1 MKPPGSTLSTKWP
14 TTCCILILA
23 VTIIAVAL
31 RLPRLQ
37 QRPMHGDEAV
47 HAVKFGELLEKNFYR
62 YNPDEY
68 HGPTLNYFT
77 LIPAWLSGIH
87 KFKDLSEFTLRIVPV
102 FFGLLLVLMPLML
115 LGGLG
120 RSATIIAAVMTAI
133 SPAFVFY
140 GRYYIQEILLV
151 CFTFGVITCGY
162 RYTQRKN
169 VGWALLTGIFLGLM
183 HATKETSIIAFASML
198 LALLLTL
205 LLQPR
210 FAGTLQRRQEN
221 ISNTLKAIKPRH
233 VIVTIIAA
241 VIVSTLFYS
250 SFFTNPDGI
259 LDSLRA
265 YTTYFNRAGQN
276 NLHIHPWYYYLDI
289 LTWMEGF
296 EGLTWNEDL
305 IVVMAGIGFIIAM
318 TKKGIST
325 VNFTLL
331 RFLAFYTLIMTV
343 LYSAIPYKTP
353 WCLLGFLHG
362 MILLAAVGVTAL
374 IKISLRWWE
383 KLAVGFLL
391 VFFGLLLPAAQA
403 YLGSYKYYADPA
415 NPYVYAHPTTDVFD
429 ITQRIEQVAQAHP
442 DGHNIYIQVI
452 CPAGDYWPL
461 PWYLR
466 SFPNTGWWND
476 VDENIPA
483 APVIIASPSVE
494 SALMRRLYELPP
506 PGEKTLYVP
515 LFDSYTELRPQVEL
529 LGLVTKELWD
539 SYQQSIPSQTSR

>member
-1 MKPPGSTLSTKWP
+1 MNWP
-14 TTCCILILA
+14 KKCCIFVLA
-23 VTIIAVAL
+23 VMIAAVVL

-37 QRPMHGDEAV
+37 HRPMHGDEAV
-47 HAVKFGELLEKNFYR
+47 HAVRFGELLEKNFYR

-77 LIPAWLSGIH
+77 LIPAWLSSIH
-87 KFKDLSEFTLRIVPV
+87 KFKDLNEFTLRIVPV
-102 FFGLLLVLMPLML
+102 FFGLLLVLMPLL
-115 LGGLG
+115 LLRGLG
-120 RSATIIAAVMTAI
+120 RPATIIAIVMTAI

-140 GRYYIQEILLV
+140 SRYYIHEMLLV
-151 CFTFGVITCGY
+151 CFTFGAIACGW
-162 RYTQRKN
+162 RYTLSKN
-169 VGWALLTGIFLGLM
+169 IAWALLTGIFLGLM
-183 HATKETSIIAFASML
+183 HATKETCIIAFASML

-205 LLQPR
+205 WMQN
-210 FAGTLQRRQEN
+210 RQMS
-221 ISNTLKAIKPRH
+221 ISDIVKTIKPMH
-233 VIVTIIAA
+233 IIVIIAA
-241 VIVSTLFYS
+241 AAVVSTLFYS
-250 SFFTNPDGI
+250 SFFTNPGGI
-259 LDSLRA
+259 LDSFRA

-276 NLHIHPWYYYLDI
+276 DLHVHPWYYYFDI

-296 EGLTWNEDL
+296 EGPTWNEDL
-305 IVVMAGIGFIIAM
+305 IVVMAAVAFIIAM

-343 LYSAIPYKTP
+343 VYSAIPYKTP

-362 MILLAAVGVTAL
+362 MILLAAVAVAAL
-374 IKISLRWWE
+374 IKLSLYWWE
-383 KLAVGFLL
+383 KLVVGFLL
-391 VFFGLLLPAAQA
+391 VFFGLLLPAGQA
-403 YLGSYKYYADPA
+403 YLGSYKYYANPS

-429 ITQRIEQVAQAHP
+429 ITQRIEEVAQAHP

-466 SFPNTGWWND
+466 SFPYVGWWNS

-494 SALMRRLYELPP
+494 PALMRKLYELPP
-506 PGEKTLYVP
+506 PGKKNLYVP
-515 LFDSYTELRPQVEL
+515 LFDTYMELRPQVEL
-529 LGLVTKELWD
+529 RGYVRKELWD
-539 SYQQSIPSQTSR
+539 SYQQSITSKTSR

>member
-1 MKPPGSTLSTKWP
+1 MKPSGSALSTKWP
-14 TTCCILILA
+14 TICCILILA
-23 VTIIAVAL
+23 VTVIAVVL
-31 RLPRLQ
+31 RLPWLQ

-62 YNPDEY
+62 YNPHEY

-87 KFKDLSEFTLRIVPV
+87 KFKDLSEFALRIVPV

-140 GRYYIQEILLV
+140 SRYYIQEILLV
-151 CFTFGVITCGY
+151 CFTFGVITCGW
-162 RYTQRKN
+162 RYAQSKKN
-169 VGWALLTGIFLGLM
+169 KWALLIGVFLGLCY
-183 HATKETSIIAFASML
+183 ATKETSIIAFASML

-205 LLQPR
+205 LLQ
-210 FAGTLQRRQEN
+210 RRQES
-221 ISNTLKAIKPRH
+221 ISNTIKAIKPSH
-233 VIVTIIAA
+233 VIVTIVAA
-241 VIVSTLFYS
+241 VMVSVLFYS
-250 SFFTNPDGI
+250 SFFTNPNGI
-259 LDSLRA
+259 LDSVRA

-276 NLHIHPWYYYLDI
+276 SLHVHPWYYYLDI

-296 EGLTWNEDL
+296 EDLTWNEDL
-305 IVVMAGIGFIIAM
+305 IVVMAAVGFIIAI
-318 TKKGIST
+318 TKKGISA

-331 RFLAFYTLIMTV
+331 RFLAFYTLIVTV
-343 LYSAIPYKTP
+343 VYSAIPYKTP
-353 WCLLGFLHG
+353 WSLLGFLHG
-362 MILLAAVGVTAL
+362 MILLAAVGVAAL
-374 IKISLRWWE
+374 IKISLYWWE

-391 VFFGLLLPAAQA
+391 VFFGLLLPAGQA
-403 YLGSYKYYADPA
+403 YLGSYKYYADPS

-429 ITQRIEQVAQAHP
+429 ITQRIEEVAQAHP

-452 CPAGDYWPL
+452 CPASDYWPL

-494 SALMRRLYELPP
+494 PALLKKLYELPP
-506 PGEKTLYVP
+506 PGEKNLYVP
-515 LFDSYTELRPQVEL
+515 LFDTYMELRPQVEL
-529 LGLVTKELWD
+529 RGYVRKDLWD
-539 SYQQSIPSQTSR
+539 SYQQSIPSKTSR